1 MGFDSMEIDFNYWFF
16 NSGGN
21 SAPNDYL
28 NISLNNGST
37 SLPILNST
45 QSSSRWRETKYKSAS
60 TDFPFTNEMK
70 LVIKTED
77 VTPGHL
83 VEAGFDKFS
92 AQLIQNTSSTTSPE
106 TDLFTFHPN
115 PVSSELFI
123 EVKIIHL

>member
-1 MGFDSMEIDFNYWFF
+1 
-16 NSGGN
+16 
-21 SAPNDYL
+21 
-28 NISLNNGST
+28 
-37 SLPILNST
+37 
-45 QSSSRWRETKYKSAS
+45 
-60 TDFPFTNEMK
+60 MK

-92 AQLIQNTSSTTSPE
+92 AQLIQITSSTTSPE

-123 EVKIIHL
+123 EVKIIHLWSFWTSWVKLLLSRQTMQNQSMCHI